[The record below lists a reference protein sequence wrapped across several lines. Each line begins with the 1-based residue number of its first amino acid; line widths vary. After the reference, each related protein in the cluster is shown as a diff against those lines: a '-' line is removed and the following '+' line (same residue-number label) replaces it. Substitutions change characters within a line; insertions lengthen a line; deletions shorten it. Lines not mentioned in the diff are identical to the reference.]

1 MNIYTNT
8 TERKIGFANDFYT
21 LWEISV
27 TGYSTAKLFIKSL
40 SLDEDKSIAMAIE
53 LGVVDTTVDYDLK
66 GTSRTEYKTQQE
78 IQIIEELPVDYDKL
92 FSHPFVNEFGTAK
105 FSLEFKKHLADNYKI
120 YRETMHIHDYISNDI
135 AQIRKQKNW
144 V

>member
-40 SLDEDKSIAMAIE
+40 SLDEEKSIAMAIE

-105 FSLEFKKHLADNYKI
+105 FSLEFKKYLADNYKI
-120 YRETMHIHDYISNDI
+120 YRETSHIHAYISNDI
-135 AQIRKQKNW
+135 AQIRK
-144 V
+144 